1 MIAGIVL
8 AAGLSSRFGGAN
20 KLVAPIEGVPLIRR
34 VAMAALA
41 SKLDRVVV
49 VLGHQADTVRAV
61 LADLARDERLA
72 FIENV
77 EPEKG
82 QSGSVRIGLGVVAAD
97 CDAALFLMGDQPYLE
112 PRIIDALIDAH
123 QGGIT
128 LPAVGGQRRN
138 PVIFDRQFYPDILAL
153 AGDTGARAIIEANR
167 ARVTAVPFEAERPF
181 ADIDKA
187 EDLDR
192 LARSRP

>member
-1 MIAGIVL
+1 
-8 AAGLSSRFGGAN
+8 
-20 KLVAPIEGVPLIRR
+20 
-34 VAMAALA
+34 
-41 SKLDRVVV
+41 
-49 VLGHQADTVRAV
+49 
-61 LADLARDERLA
+61 
-72 FIENV
+72 
-77 EPEKG
+77 
-82 QSGSVRIGLGVVAAD
+82 
-97 CDAALFLMGDQPYLE
+97 FLMGDQPYLE